1 MSFTV
6 VSSVSMFCAIHALT
20 HNLLGYWRI
29 VCTSRRVEPP
39 RTQRERERSILASGS
54 KHRAVWTTRLALSRL
69 PTVKITNKELG
80 SLFNQASNSPNVRI
94 DVHVNNEVKTKTCR
108 LPPRQLSFS
117 KEIRRAALGGMYAIF
132 C

>member
-1 MSFTV
+1 M
-6 VSSVSMFCAIHALT
+6 
-20 HNLLGYWRI
+20 
-29 VCTSRRVEPP
+29 
-39 RTQRERERSILASGS
+39 ASGS

-69 PTVKITNKELG
+69 PTVKITIKELG
-80 SLFNQASNSPNVRI
+80 SLFNQASNSPNVRV